1 MFNYLNDNI
10 IKTTLSIIFFIL
22 IVLIINNEIVGKI
35 IWWFPD
41 LFGDLKTPIKW
52 LECHNNGLNYYND
65 KAAFTVENV
74 PLNGSTTKSP
84 ISVVDLIILCRR
96 TLGI

>member
-65 KAAFTVENV
+65 KAAFTECSKREFNYGKIF
-74 PLNGSTTKSP
+74 LEL
-84 ISVVDLIILCRR
+84 LI
-96 TLGI
+96 